1 MTLPSI
7 LTQRQFKAA
16 FRDAL
21 PIMVGYFPI
30 AFAFGVLAESYIG
43 WYGVLMS
50 ALVFAGASQFIA
62 LQMLMQKS
70 PASLIVATTFLVNL
84 RHILMSSYISA
95 LYSRIKASWS
105 RKALISFGITDETFA
120 IASRR
125 LNEIPDS
132 NYHLLLNL
140 LCYVAWIG
148 GTVAGLLFGSVIPL
162 DVVNVLPFALT
173 SLFITLMVLS
183 VGTSVDI
190 VVAVFAGVVSV
201 ILSSLPSGWSIMIS
215 ALAACL
221 LGGVVEKW
229 TS

>member
-1 MTLPSI
+1 MSLPSI
-7 LTQRQFKAA
+7 SAQRNLRAA
-16 FRDAL
+16 LSDAF

-84 RHILMSSYISA
+84 RYVLMSSYISA
-95 LYSRIKASWS
+95 LYSKIKASWS
-105 RKALISFGITDETFA
+105 RKALISFSITDETFA

-132 NYHLLLNL
+132 NYHLFLNL

-148 GTVAGLLFGSVIPL
+148 GTAAGLLFGSVIPL

-173 SLFITLMVLS
+173 SLFITLLVLS
-183 VGTSVDI
+183 VGTSVDV
-190 VVAVFAGVVSV
+190 VVAVFAGVASL
-201 ILSSLPSGWSIMIS
+201 ILSGLPSGWSVMLS

-221 LGGVVEKW
+221 VGGVAERW
-229 TS
+229 MS